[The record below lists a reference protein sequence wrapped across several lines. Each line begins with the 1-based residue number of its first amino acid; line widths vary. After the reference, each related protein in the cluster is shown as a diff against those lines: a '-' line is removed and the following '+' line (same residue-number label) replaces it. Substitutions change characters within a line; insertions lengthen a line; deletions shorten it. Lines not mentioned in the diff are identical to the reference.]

1 MITIDPFAVCIYMI
15 RVWAA
20 RWRSGKVAALQHLQC
35 QKPGA
40 IPTTGAV
47 CTDFVHSPCDLLGF
61 SLRSTVSSHT
71 PKTYRT
77 CLHWASKRG
86 HQQIVS
92 LLLEAGAQ
100 THVLTSNG
108 ESAAQLTTRPELTA
122 LLGVDEDH
130 GPAANGHAEL
140 PIVPHYL
147 ANPPLPVVEADP
159 AGGQD
164 QRPGLGPGPAGLFS
178 NTGQGSS
185 PGPAPQLFPPAPGH
199 SQLLWMGAL
208 PESERELVLKVRLH
222 STGSEADFIEV
233 ELDRGCL
240 TYQALLSLA
249 SHELGVSPEHV
260 ERIRKLPN
268 TLLRKDKDVR
278 RLQHFQELE
287 LVLRGAEGEPLV
299 QAGLTERPCYNP
311 GAATLIY

>member
-1 MITIDPFAVCIYMI
+1 MAADPQLELDERLREACSVGDAESVQRLLDRGA
-15 RVWAA
+15 RVNGQNPVNGW
-20 RWRSGKVAALQHLQC
+20 
-35 QKPGA
+35 
-40 IPTTGAV
+40 
-47 CTDFVHSPCDLLGF
+47 
-61 SLRSTVSSHT
+61 
-71 PKTYRT
+71 T